1 MRHRPMTLA
10 LALVAALLLA
20 ACGDDTDSDAVPQSG
35 DRPEETAEDTSP
47 DSSDEADEPTTG
59 DGADGGAF
67 PVTVEADNGSVTIE
81 ATPKRI
87 ISLSATHTEMLF
99 ALGAGDQV
107 AAVDLQSDYPPEAPD
122 GELDAFQPNVEA
134 IAGYEPDL
142 VVLSYDPGDVVESLE
157 LLEVPAIL
165 LDAPADFDGIYRQ
178 IEVLGAATGN
188 VGRAAE
194 VVGQMQTDI
203 DQIVADLPEHAEG
216 LTYFHELDDT
226 YYTVTSETF
235 IGEVYALLGLEN
247 IADEAEAAGSAGGYP
262 QLSAEFII
270 ESDPDLIYLADAT
283 CCDQSP
289 ETVASRPGWEGLS
302 AVTNDAVF
310 VIDDSVAS
318 RWSPRIVDLLRNVAD
333 AVATLEPAG

>member
-1 MRHRPMTLA
+1 MRHRPMALA

-35 DRPEETAEDTSP
+35 DRPEDTAGDTSP
-47 DSSDEADEPTTG
+47 DGSDDPDDTTT
-59 DGADGGAF
+59 DDAF

-81 ATPKRI
+81 ATPERI

-99 ALGAGDQV
+99 AMGADDQV

-134 IAGYEPDL
+134 IADLDPDL
-142 VVLSYDPGDVVESLE
+142 VVLSYDPGDVIESLE
-157 LLEVPAIL
+157 LLDVPAIL
-165 LDAPADFDGIYRQ
+165 LDAPPDVDGIYRQ

-188 VGRAAE
+188 VGGAAE
-194 VVGQMQTDI
+194 VVGQMETDI

-216 LTYFHELDDT
+216 LTYFHELDDN
-226 YYTVTSETF
+226 YYSVTSETF
-235 IGEVYALLGLEN
+235 IGQVYDLLGLEN
-247 IADEAEAAGSAGGYP
+247 IADEAEGARSSGGYP

-270 ESDPDLIYLADAT
+270 ESDPDLIFLADAT

-302 AVTNDAVF
+302 AVANDAVF
-310 VIDDSVAS
+310 VIDDDVAS
-318 RWSPRIVDLLRNVAD
+318 RWSPRIVDLLRNVAE
-333 AVATLEPAG
+333 AVSTLEPVG